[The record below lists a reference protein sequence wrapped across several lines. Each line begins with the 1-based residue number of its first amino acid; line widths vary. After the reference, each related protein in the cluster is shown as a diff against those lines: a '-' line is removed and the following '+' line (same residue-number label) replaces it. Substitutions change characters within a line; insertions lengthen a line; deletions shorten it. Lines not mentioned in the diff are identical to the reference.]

1 MQTSRAASTIDQ
13 TAERRHRPTKY
24 HAVFQHT
31 YPEMADTENRRGN
44 DSMNTLTDRIRAARE
59 EAGLSQ
65 TEVARALRISAS
77 AVNQWEQGF
86 SKNIK
91 LDHFFAL
98 AHLLGQD
105 PLWLATGK
113 LHPQA
118 RQTAAKPPAP
128 DYPSMTRE
136 ERVLLHHVRQL
147 PNALRQVLLRF
158 LKGLT
163 KIYASPD
170 QPVT

>member
-1 MQTSRAASTIDQ
+1 
-13 TAERRHRPTKY
+13 
-24 HAVFQHT
+24 
-31 YPEMADTENRRGN
+31 
-44 DSMNTLTDRIRAARE
+44 MNTLTDRIRAARE

-118 RQTAAKPPAP
+118 RQTVAKSPAP
-128 DYPSMTRE
+128 NYPSMTRE
-136 ERVLLHHVRQL
+136 ERVLLHYVRQL

-170 QPVT
+170 QPVA